1 MSKWHR
7 KEDKQRQLT
16 WLKETANLRTKQ
28 ETLLW
33 KILPVSIATREMIT
47 PRQKSTAWKQVSLS
61 LVKDSLTVLNN
72 KRLMESEMFYPLTFQ
87 LPKHEQLQQASMK
100 TLMVFSSSC
109 LLSITYFH
117 MSNWNVYCELLCESL
132 QTNVKEDI
140 VELWICF
147 VHFMSYSL

>member
-1 MSKWHR
+1 
-7 KEDKQRQLT
+7 
-16 WLKETANLRTKQ
+16 
-28 ETLLW
+28 
-33 KILPVSIATREMIT
+33 
-47 PRQKSTAWKQVSLS
+47 
-61 LVKDSLTVLNN
+61 
-72 KRLMESEMFYPLTFQ
+72 MESEMFYPLTFQ

>member
-1 MSKWHR
+1 VKSSHFTKRNSKPEKKTR
-7 KEDKQRQLT
+7 DFA
-16 WLKETANLRTKQ
+16 LKNSARFYCSEGNDNSQTKIHCMET
-28 ETLLW
+28 
-33 KILPVSIATREMIT
+33 IHC
-47 PRQKSTAWKQVSLS
+47 LS

-87 LPKHEQLQQASMK
+87 LLKHEQLQEASMK
-100 TLMVFSSSC
+100 ILMAFSSC

-140 VELWICF
+140 VELWVCF
-147 VHFMSYSL
+147 VRFMSYSL